1 MLSIQPVITKVL
13 RNRWLAVGVHAGLW
27 LLLYLAVTHL
37 GGRALDARE
46 ADASANPPQC
56 PVPVTRLGQLFSPAA
71 WPKSVLDTN
80 TQNPFFTRHF
90 IPPVSPPPTTR
101 KIEVTYQ
108 GFYQAGDGTKH
119 TICKLGDTFIAVP
132 VGGKIATNLFVA
144 DATLQALTLT
154 NQAAQTNILPLNAK
168 KELVVP
174 MQ

>member
-37 GGRALDARE
+37 GGRSFPAAE

-56 PVPVTRLGQLFSPAA
+56 PVPVARLGQLFSPAA

-90 IPPVSPPPTTR
+90 IPPVSRPPTTR

-108 GFYQAGDGTKH
+108 GFYQAGDGIKQ
-119 TICKLGDTFIAVP
+119 TICKLGDAFIAVP

-144 DATLQALTLT
+144 DATMQTLTLT
-154 NQAAQTNILPLNAK
+154 NRTAQTTVLLLNAK
-168 KELVVP
+168 KELEVP
-174 MQ
+174 IQ